1 MKLEDRGEDAAASAI
16 RSIQEAEFAVL
27 GSIAVREQH
36 KAKLRALLQRIDPLS
51 WPNVTPKER
60 KGGVKGRQKAGDLQL
75 PMIPE
80 GKEVY
85 VLGDLLLLTRAASAA
100 VVESVEKWRAIV
112 HQDKPQPFVHEHEN
126 YLLSMCEDLDFLDQ
140 SEDLV
145 DWLGFRLRRNPFLVA
160 DALDQTISRRLH
172 TDVHKSRT
180 LKHSRL
186 KGQQETKARWRQ
198 PPPQPLVKPVASILP
213 EDDVVDGSRIA
224 AAQELL
230 LDEESFHGRLV
241 ALKAAREYVATG
253 ASTLGWCEGDSQA
266 SKTDFPTVYDA
277 IAALNTQSKY
287 VRCRDAYRQGA
298 LKTYHKLDE
307 ELQRCL
313 AVLKEEES
321 SLATQLDKHKSRMN
335 ALRLD
340 KRQEEAARR
349 EGIRKKTMDRSRT
362 FQSKKLKPPKRP
374 EAVVDPLPCRSRPN
388 NSSSDQEIVIRAF
401 TASDSAGSGGIDGDY
416 DLALQLESK
425 RQRAIHQ
432 KHIRR
437 EQQTRL
443 AMDNELLLDRRRAE
457 NVDMKLEDALSRAV
471 EQRARLKTRLRSQKA
486 RRDRLASCA
495 LFKCMHE
502 MNGKRFLVS
511 VYPRNA
517 RGYEL
522 EGLRIVA
529 YDPSSS
535 ATFTLLMS
543 LREYTSLGYGHSS
556 EGLAAF
562 CKWLCLLF
570 EKRRRQFRLVW
581 SGTPCP
587 PPLRVREDD
596 EALVCVHKAGV
607 KMRGYSLVA
616 VYLRTDELST
626 VRFVVSCW
634 NGLESLL
641 TEHSV
646 AASRLVLG
654 SDLDIQWEASDHGF
668 IVWKHRIEDLKAAEE
683 VVERRVYSG
692 EVIVAHMSYTVHIY
706 DTNATEYTV
715 KLAPKR
721 WETGASSSSTAPQ
734 RPQSPRRLVL
744 LKRDVNPYGVQLP
757 SSSFTDLLSLTRFE
771 SVSNGG
777 TRAVETDGHDA
788 VLGWKAEVS
797 SKWLDK
803 LSRYVR
809 VLRLAKYATK
819 VGGVFCFVVISI
831 VQQKT
836 EFRAHLLL
844 ELTFSSGGSGVA
856 TRQSLCIAL
865 SDYLRCSN
873 ASRRFLAGLEGCSV
887 EGEDVVGC
895 PGCLAYVA
903 SHRPFEDLRTSGLE
917 APSSDPSCCSGCA
930 SMPSP
935 RLRAIRE
942 LILYEGSIASEALEQ
957 IYQSHCEICGVKTP
971 PLVLVVGPA
980 FPSAMEW
987 LLPFLEH
994 YFVCFDCSSS
1004 GFLRPAE
1011 IADENDV
1018 SMRDTFRQT
1027 LMRGQVAVLFNADCG
1042 VTVASANAFVH
1053 ELHWGLYPEHH
1064 ALPFHVAYVIEEQ
1077 RHHHGNGALLLDLD
1091 GRRDQDVMVALQAM
1105 AEAANQV
1112 GELHPVQLDSVDAE
1126 GGDSAAAFEAYLVAE
1141 AVLVEATRVL
1151 LHPEIAWQKP
1161 RKIVGASSWNSAC
1174 RFLQDPLGLS
1184 AELQRCR
1191 PLELNSTT
1199 AEVVDAYFSHV
1210 HWPHD
1215 YPDVRPVFHGL
1226 LAFLLHVEHV
1236 RQAFTARSG
1245 SLQAVLNS
1253 QQDTIYR
1260 SKEVNDA
1267 ELLAPNTSVLD
1278 CTRSVGTAETLL
1290 MSQN

>member
-1 MKLEDRGEDAAASAI
+1 MD
-16 RSIQEAEFAVL
+16 
-27 GSIAVREQH
+27 
-36 KAKLRALLQRIDPLS
+36 
-51 WPNVTPKER
+51 
-60 KGGVKGRQKAGDLQL
+60 
-75 PMIPE
+75 
-80 GKEVY
+80 
-85 VLGDLLLLTRAASAA
+85 
-100 VVESVEKWRAIV
+100 
-112 HQDKPQPFVHEHEN
+112 
-126 YLLSMCEDLDFLDQ
+126 
-140 SEDLV
+140 
-145 DWLGFRLRRNPFLVA
+145 
-160 DALDQTISRRLH
+160 
-172 TDVHKSRT
+172 
-180 LKHSRL
+180 
-186 KGQQETKARWRQ
+186 
-198 PPPQPLVKPVASILP
+198 
-213 EDDVVDGSRIA
+213 
-224 AAQELL
+224 
-230 LDEESFHGRLV
+230 
-241 ALKAAREYVATG
+241 
-253 ASTLGWCEGDSQA
+253 
-266 SKTDFPTVYDA
+266 
-277 IAALNTQSKY
+277 
-287 VRCRDAYRQGA
+287 
-298 LKTYHKLDE
+298 
-307 ELQRCL
+307 
-313 AVLKEEES
+313 
-321 SLATQLDKHKSRMN
+321 

-340 KRQEEAARR
+340 KQRVGKQEQKRQEEAARR
-349 EGIRKKTMDRSRT
+349 ECIRRKTMDRSRT
-362 FQSKKLKPPKRP
+362 FQSKKLKPSKRL
-374 EAVVDPLPCRSRPN
+374 EEVVDPLPYRSRPN
-388 NSSSDQEIVIRAF
+388 NSSSDQEVDIRAF
-401 TASDSAGSGGIDGDY
+401 TASDSAGSGEVEADL

-432 KHIRR
+432 KRIRQ
-437 EQQTRL
+437 EQLTRL
-443 AMDNELLLDRRRAE
+443 ALETELLLDRRRAE
-457 NVDMKLEDALSRAV
+457 NVNMKLEDALSRAV

-535 ATFTLLMS
+535 ATFTLMMS

-570 EKRRRQFRLVW
+570 ERRRRRFRLVW

-596 EALVCVHKAGV
+596 KALVCVHKAGV

-616 VYLRTDELST
+616 VYLRTDEPST

-654 SDLDIQWEASDHGF
+654 SDLDIQWETSDRGF
-668 IVWKHRIEDLKAAEE
+668 IVWKHRIEDPQAAEE
-683 VVERRVYSG
+683 AVERRVYSG
-692 EVIVAHMSYTVHIY
+692 EVIVDHMSYTVHIY
-706 DTNATEYTV
+706 DSNGTEYAV
-715 KLAPKR
+715 ELAPKR
-721 WETGASSSSTAPQ
+721 WETGASSSSTAH
-734 RPQSPRRLVL
+734 QSSRRLVL

-757 SSSFTDLLSLTRFE
+757 SSSFADLLSSTRFE
-771 SVSNGG
+771 PVSSGG
-777 TRAVETDGHDA
+777 TRAIEADGHDA
-788 VLGWKAEVS
+788 VLGWKAEVA

-803 LSRYVR
+803 LAKYVR

-819 VGGVFCFVVISI
+819 VGGVFCFVTISI

-844 ELTFSSGGSGVA
+844 ELTSLPSGRNDAV

-873 ASRRFLAGLEGCSV
+873 SSRRFMAGLEGSGV
-887 EGEDVVGC
+887 EGEGAVGC

-917 APSSDPSCCSGCA
+917 ASSSDPSCCSGCA

-942 LILYEGSIASEALEQ
+942 LIFNEGSIASEALEQ
-957 IYQSHCEICGVKTP
+957 IYQSHCEVCGVITP
-971 PLVLVVGPA
+971 PVVLVVGPA
-980 FPSAMEW
+980 FSSAMEW

-1004 GFLRPAE
+1004 GFLRLAE

-1018 SMRDTFRQT
+1018 SMRDTLRQT
-1027 LMRGQVAVLFNADCG
+1027 LMRDQVAVLFNADCS

-1064 ALPFHVAYVIEEQ
+1064 ALPFHVAYVVEEQ
-1077 RHHHGNGALLLDLD
+1077 RHHHGNGALLPDLD
-1091 GRRDQDVMVALQAM
+1091 GRRDHNVLVALQAM

-1174 RFLQDPLGLS
+1174 HFLRYPLGLS

-1191 PLELNSTT
+1191 PLELSSAT
-1199 AEVVDAYFSHV
+1199 AEVLDAYFSHV

-1253 QQDTIYR
+1253 QQDAVCTP
-1260 SKEVNDA
+1260 KEVNDA

-1278 CTRSVGTAETLL
+1278 CTRSANTAKTLS